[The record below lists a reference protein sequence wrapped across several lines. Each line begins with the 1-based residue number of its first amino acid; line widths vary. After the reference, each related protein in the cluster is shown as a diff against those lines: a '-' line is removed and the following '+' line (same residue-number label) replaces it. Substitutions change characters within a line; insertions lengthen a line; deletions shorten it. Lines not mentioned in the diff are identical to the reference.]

1 MSSNEIQAV
10 PSPERVG
17 ASGFE
22 PLEVDSPMAKWK
34 QPQSAEFIEQA
45 RQDYSFPNW
54 QSGSEQ
60 SIYYNLNIPEFFNCS
75 YVPPSDEFSRLER
88 SIDPTVLDLTFTAHD
103 GTTTPPLREY
113 LVGKR
118 QVQAMMMAHKG
129 KVVFEIFPGMN
140 PTDSHIWMSA
150 AKTTV
155 GLLMA
160 MLIDEGKVDP
170 DKPVPT
176 YVPELRGTHWEQATV
191 KNVMNMASG
200 LDIEESI
207 ANLLNPDTWIAHW
220 FTAVFEGTGRLAR
233 DVKARAT
240 TRGRTRWHPF
250 PLLRGKYPD
259 AGARDPTRDRDALA
273 GLLPRAGLVEDRGEE
288 PVPRWALYRR
298 LACGRRHRRLH
309 TGGRAAVRIVVHA
322 ELARGGRRN
331 GSSRSDSCRPSSPWA
346 IRRPTRAPPRRATA
360 SAGSVRS
367 RSPTPLNGTT
377 PSPTAQCSSTATW
390 DRAST
395 SILPE
400 ISAAC
405 TSVWPRTRTRSREST
420 ILLAICEL
428 RRSTSPASSSQ
439 PSREW
444 PTVHDLEVWTMRS
457 WGDVDVA
464 RGNRLSR

>member
-34 QPQSAEFIEQA
+34 QPQSAAFIEQA

-88 SIDPTVLDLTFTAHD
+88 SIDPTVLDLTFTADD
-103 GTTTPPLREY
+103 GSTTPPLREY

-118 QVQAMMMAHKG
+118 QVQAMMMAHQG

-207 ANLLNPDTWIAHW
+207 ANLLNPDTWIAHF
-220 FTAVFEGTGRLAR
+220 FTAVFEGKGDWREMSKHAQPLEGEPAGTHFRYSGANTQTLVLATQHVTGM
-233 DVKARAT
+233 
-240 TRGRTRWHPF
+240 RWQDFFHE
-250 PLLRGKYPD
+250 RVWSKI
-259 AGARDPTRDRDALA
+259 GAKSPYLA
-273 GLLPRAGLVEDRGEE
+273 GLCPDGSPAAAGIVASTPEDVLRFALSYTPSWHVVSEE
-288 PVPRWALYRR
+288 
-298 LACGRRHRRLH
+298 
-309 TGGRAAVRIVVHA
+309 RIVSERLLQTIQSMGDPAAYV
-322 ELARGGRRN
+322 
-331 GSSRSDSCRPSSPWA
+331 GSTEEGYGLGWF
-346 IRRPTRAPPRRATA
+346 
-360 SAGSVRS
+360 GEK
-367 RSPTPLNGTT
+367 PLTN
-377 PSPTAQCSSTATW
+377 TAQW
-390 DRAST
+390 DHSFADGAMFKHGNMGQGIYVDPARDFCGMYFGLA
-395 SILPE
+395 PNPDE
-400 ISAAC
+400 ISGVDYSPGFLRTAAKYF
-405 TSVWPRTRTRSREST
+405 SG
-420 ILLAICEL
+420 
-428 RRSTSPASSSQ
+428 Q
-439 PSREW
+439 
-444 PTVHDLEVWTMRS
+444 
-457 WGDVDVA
+457 
-464 RGNRLSR
+464 

>member
-1 MSSNEIQAV
+1 MSSNEIQSART
-10 PSPERVG
+10 PERAG

-34 QPQSAEFIEQA
+34 QPQSEAFIDQA

-88 SIDPTVLDLTFTAHD
+88 SIDPTVLDLTFTADD
-103 GTTTPPLREY
+103 GSTTPPLREY

-118 QVQAMMMAHKG
+118 QVQAMMMAHQG

-207 ANLLNPDTWIAHW
+207 ANLLNPDTWIAHF
-220 FTAVFEGTGRLAR
+220 FTAVFEGTGDWREMSKHAQPLEGEPAGTHFRYSGANTQTLVLATQH
-233 DVKARAT
+233 VT
-240 TRGRTRWHPF
+240 GMRWQDFFHE
-250 PLLRGKYPD
+250 RVWSKI
-259 AGARDPTRDRDALA
+259 GAKSPYLA
-273 GLLPRAGLVEDRGEE
+273 GLCPDGSPAAAGIVASTPEDVLRFALSYTPSWHVVSEE
-288 PVPRWALYRR
+288 
-298 LACGRRHRRLH
+298 
-309 TGGRAAVRIVVHA
+309 RIVSERLLQTIQSMGDPAAYV
-322 ELARGGRRN
+322 
-331 GSSRSDSCRPSSPWA
+331 GS
-346 IRRPTRAPPRRATA
+346 TEEGYG
-360 SAGSVRS
+360 SAGSARS
-367 RSPTPLNGTT
+367 RSPTPHNGTT

-390 DRAST
+390 VRAST

-405 TSVWPRTRTRSREST
+405 TSVWPRTRTRSRESI

-444 PTVHDLEVWTMRS
+444 PTVHDLEVSTMRS